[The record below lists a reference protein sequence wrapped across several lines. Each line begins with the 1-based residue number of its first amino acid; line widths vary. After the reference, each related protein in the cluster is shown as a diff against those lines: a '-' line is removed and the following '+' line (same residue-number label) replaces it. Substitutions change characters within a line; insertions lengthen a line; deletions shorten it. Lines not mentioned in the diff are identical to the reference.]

1 MDTEVVHQ
9 TEENA
14 GGDPAGPHRTQG
26 RRYLVDPD
34 AGDHREDPEEVPE
47 GGLNVLLRRRARR
60 K

>member
-1 MDTEVVHQ
+1 MVHKAAQ
-9 TEENA
+9 DA
-14 GGDPAGPHRTQG
+14 GGDPASPHCTQG
-26 RRYLVDPD
+26 RRDLVDPD